1 MGQVHTPKTRT
12 VETDAATCNFVR
24 LMNEQARSLEH
35 EADNRRER
43 EDGGFAE
50 REAANVVR
58 RFIARIV
65 EAASDDV
72 RTQLRKE
79 GIWN

>member
-1 MGQVHTPKTRT
+1 MGRTYTPISRA
-12 VETDAATCNFVR
+12 VETDADTVNFVR
-24 LMNEQARSLEH
+24 LMHTEARSLEH

-43 EDGGFAE
+43 EDGGFAVS
-50 REAANVVR
+50 EAAAVVR
-58 RFIARIV
+58 RFIHRVV

-72 RTQLRKE
+72 KAQLKKE